1 MMTKRKATDARDLL
15 TRFRHGDAKAA
26 ELLVEMFYDELR
38 RIAGGQLLGE
48 RASHTLQATALVN
61 EMFFKLK
68 QQKGV
73 PGNDDDKLR
82 VTGDFFALA
91 RYLMRQILVEHGRA
105 KQTLKRSHFK
115 VSLDEALH
123 LCREP
128 APETEEVMDA
138 LNRLEERDP
147 LARSIID
154 LRYFCGYSIEE
165 TAAALGVG
173 KTKVKEDCRVAL
185 LWLQRELRTNA
196 EGQSV

>member
-15 TRFRHGDAKAA
+15 TRFRQGDSKAA

-48 RASHTLQATALVN
+48 RPSHTLQATALVN

-73 PGNDDDKLR
+73 PGNDDEKLR
-82 VTGDFFALA
+82 QEGDFFALA
-91 RYLMRQILVEHGRA
+91 RYLMRQILVEHGRGRQA
-105 KQTLKRSHFK
+105 LKRRHFK
-115 VSLDEALH
+115 VHLDDALH
-123 LCREP
+123 VGCEP
-128 APETEEVMDA
+128 APEMDTVMHV
-138 LNRLEERDP
+138 LNRLEQQDQ

-165 TAAALGVG
+165 TAGALGIG

-185 LWLQRELRTNA
+185 LWLQRELRTNTR
-196 EGQSV
+196 EQ